1 MAFNKVAIKSNS
13 QKAIR
18 SEIAR
23 VEQLIRTEPTVKPFA
38 RLSYIHRLYKALEPL
53 TLDFGIEE
61 KEIDARAAKILAAG
75 GIVVDERNGRF
86 FVIVDSVTGA
96 IVD

>member
-1 MAFNKVAIKSNS
+1 MSFNKVAIKSNS

-18 SEIAR
+18 LEIAR
-23 VEQLIRTEPTVKPFA
+23 VEQLIRVEPTVKPFA
-38 RLSYIHRLYKALEPL
+38 RKSYLNRLYKALKPL

-61 KEIDARAAKILAAG
+61 KEIDAKTAKILAAG

-86 FVIVDSVTGA
+86 FVTVEKTTGA